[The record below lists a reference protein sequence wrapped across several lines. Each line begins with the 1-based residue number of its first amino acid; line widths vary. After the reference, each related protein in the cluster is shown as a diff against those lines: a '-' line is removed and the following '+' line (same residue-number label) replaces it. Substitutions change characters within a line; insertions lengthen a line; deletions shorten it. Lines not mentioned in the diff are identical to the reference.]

1 MPPNDFHFPPL
12 RSIPFF
18 LFSNL
23 LLEKRKKEEAS
34 GKAAKDRPRKIITR
48 VLENDRFLA
57 KYLSTEFRAKRSGT
71 SNESDTREDTER
83 KKRKRGKRGEE
94 GERNERTFNISD
106 RPGWPRGRVFVKTL
120 LAKSGRACVGNG
132 INLSM
137 RTVHPFNIHH
147 AFITAEA
154 IRRLFSRHAVF
165 SSLLSR
171 ASSFG
176 PRRPSFLSIGDF
188 RWGWCCCRCCFRCC
202 RPTSVSSTLHTR
214 GRTSERIFTRSR
226 DTMTRGR

>member
-1 MPPNDFHFPPL
+1 MPPNDFQSLP
-12 RSIPFF
+12 SIDSF
-18 LFSNL
+18 LFIFKLTS
-23 LLEKRKKEEAS
+23 RKKKKRRGEWKGRERQ
-34 GKAAKDRPRKIITR
+34 GKIITR

-71 SNESDTREDTER
+71 SSESDTHGDTER

-214 GRTSERIFTRSR
+214 GRRSERIFTRSR

>member
-1 MPPNDFHFPPL
+1 MPPNDFHFPP
-12 RSIPFF
+12 S
-18 LFSNL
+18 
-23 LLEKRKKEEAS
+23 
-34 GKAAKDRPRKIITR
+34 
-48 VLENDRFLA
+48 DRFLSFYFQTYFS
-57 KYLSTEFRAKRSGT
+57 KKEK
-71 SNESDTREDTER
+71 
-83 KKRKRGKRGEE
+83 KKRRVERLRKTGEDYNTRPRERSVSRQIFVDGVSSKAKWNVERERHTRGHREEKEKKGEE

-226 DTMTRGR
+226 DTRPMTNF